1 MHKFKQS
8 VLNIET
14 WNENKGGIYSLYLD
28 QLPSIQR
35 NFYVEDLKLFKT
47 ICDKNI
53 IRNLMNHTLN
63 KIKFIQTLT
72 NKIEVEIIARIYS
85 DILKTSFYLIRKKT
99 LYFTFET
106 DSRIKIWVSRKQLN
120 DYLNLNLINMIYF
133 NMLNY
138 LLNLYDTDN

>member
-35 NFYVEDLKLFKT
+35 NFYLEELKLFKT

-85 DILKTSFYLIRKKT
+85 DILKTSFYLIRKKNT
-99 LYFTFET
+99 LFY
-106 DSRIKIWVSRKQLN
+106 I
-120 DYLNLNLINMIYF
+120 
-133 NMLNY
+133 
-138 LLNLYDTDN
+138 

>member
-35 NFYVEDLKLFKT
+35 NFYLEELKLFKT